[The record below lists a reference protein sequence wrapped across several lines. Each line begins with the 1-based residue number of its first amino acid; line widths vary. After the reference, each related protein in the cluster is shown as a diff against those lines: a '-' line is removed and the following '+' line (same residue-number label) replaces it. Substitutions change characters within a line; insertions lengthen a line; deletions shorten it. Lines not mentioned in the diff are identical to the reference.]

1 MKSES
6 RNVYK
11 FNCGSLIWSD
21 DEGWTIELKP
31 KLNIPQE
38 DHILVLRFLM
48 SIALDISGTLDKM
61 QPSGT
66 NIKLFKKTMKK
77 LFKPYRA
84 KLIKHKYEGKLP
96 GRAINILSESEMK
109 DINTRLYSMNF
120 IWSSRILH
128 SKKGL
133 HMPADEL
140 SYMIRSTD
148 KDKCYLFERYGV
160 YYEAHGPKS
169 IKEITEPITLW

>member
-11 FNCGSLIWSD
+11 FNCGSLIWSN
-21 DEGWTIELKP
+21 DEGWTVELKP
-31 KLNIPQE
+31 NSNIPQE
-38 DHILVLRFLM
+38 DHILVLKFLM
-48 SIALDISGTLDKM
+48 SITLDISSTLDKM
-61 QPSGT
+61 QSSGT

-77 LFKPYRA
+77 F
-84 KLIKHKYEGKLP
+84 IKHKYEGKLP
-96 GRAINILSESEMK
+96 GRAINILSESEMS

-128 SKKGL
+128 SKKSL

-160 YYEAHGPKS
+160 YYEAHGPKV
-169 IKEITEPITLW
+169 